1 MATSTSKRY
10 ATALLVTVAAFE
22 LSTAC
27 ATPQP
32 LPAGGEVKVQ
42 VQTSSGKTVVSVS
55 VNSSTLATLFL
66 VDTGATRTVVSP
78 TYARRLGLNV
88 PDDAPRR
95 DVTVAGGSKLSV
107 PFVRV
112 HSVAVDTARVP
123 DLLIGVYDIFPS
135 APVIDGVLGTDFLGR
150 YRVTFD
156 PTRRTMHLAPAS
168 IPAVGSG
175 P

>member
-1 MATSTSKRY
+1 MATSTSSRY
-10 ATALLVTVAAFE
+10 ATALLVTVAALA

-32 LPAGGEVKVQ
+32 LPAGAEVTVQ
-42 VQTSSGKTVVSVS
+42 VQTFSGKTFVSVS
-55 VNSSTLATLFL
+55 VNDHALSTLFL

-78 TYARRLGLNV
+78 TYARRLSLDV
-88 PDDAPRR
+88 PDNAPRR
-95 DVTVAGGSKLSV
+95 DMTIAGGAKLSV
-107 PFVRV
+107 PFVQVR
-112 HSVAVDTARVP
+112 SVAVGAARVP
-123 DLLIGVYDIFPS
+123 DLHIGVYDIFPGS
-135 APVIDGVLGTDFLGR
+135 PIVDGLLGTDFLGR

-168 IPAVGSG
+168 VPAVGGG

>member
-22 LSTAC
+22 LSAAC
-27 ATPQP
+27 
-32 LPAGGEVKVQ
+32 
-42 VQTSSGKTVVSVS
+42 
-55 VNSSTLATLFL
+55 ATLFL

-95 DVTVAGGSKLSV
+95 DMTVAGGSKLSV

-123 DLLIGVYDIFPS
+123 DLLIGVYDIFPG
-135 APVIDGVLGTDFLGR
+135 APVIDGVL
-150 YRVTFD
+150 
-156 PTRRTMHLAPAS
+156 
-168 IPAVGSG
+168 
-175 P
+175 